1 MTEMFLGLSPYTDK
15 CDPELIRERIKEIK
29 GYVASL
35 QPGESFF
42 ENEETGLVI
51 RTNIEE
57 GDDENGVNHRM
68 VGVVR
73 EEDGDRKGWLIVT
86 REGRVSVVSELIGS
100 KDGDDNEAKTCL
112 VFSSEAERE
121 AYLLFSSKV
130 DSSQSADCSNCD
142 SLEQLAD
149 SLALV
154 SGINRP
160 SRNPFAVEKNNQ

>member
-1 MTEMFLGLSPYTDK
+1 MTKMFLDLSPDTDK
-15 CDPELIRERIKEIK
+15 CNPELIGERIEEIE

-51 RTNIEE
+51 RTNVEE
-57 GDDENGVNHRM
+57 GDDGDGVNHRM

-112 VFSSEAERE
+112 VFSSE
-121 AYLLFSSKV
+121 V
-130 DSSQSADCSNCD
+130 DSDQFADCSNYD

>member
-1 MTEMFLGLSPYTDK
+1 MTEMFLGLSPDADK
-15 CDPELIRERIKEIK
+15 CDPELIREIIKEIK

-51 RTNIEE
+51 RTNVEE
-57 GDDENGVNHRM
+57 GDDGDGVNHRM

-73 EEDGDRKGWLIVT
+73 EEEGNDKKGWLVAKEGHIFVV
-86 REGRVSVVSELIGS
+86 RELVDN
-100 KDGDDNEAKTCL
+100 KDYGDDEEK
-112 VFSSEAERE
+112 

-130 DSSQSADCSNCD
+130 DTSQFADCSNCD
-142 SLEQLAD
+142 SLEQLAK

>member
-1 MTEMFLGLSPYTDK
+1 MTEMFLGLSPDTDK
-15 CDPELIRERIKEIK
+15 CDPELIGERIEEIE

-42 ENEETGLVI
+42 ENGDGLIV
-51 RTNIEE
+51 RANVEVNDD
-57 GDDENGVNHRM
+57 GDGVNHRM

-73 EEDGDRKGWLIVT
+73 EEEGNDKKGWLVAK
-86 REGRVSVVSELIGS
+86 EGHIFVVHELVDN
-100 KDGDDNEAKTCL
+100 KDHDDDK
-112 VFSSEAERE
+112 RE

-160 SRNPFAVEKNNQ
+160 SRNPFAVEKNSQ

>member
-1 MTEMFLGLSPYTDK
+1 MTEMFLGLSPDTDK
-15 CDPELIRERIKEIK
+15 CDPELIGERIEEIE

-42 ENEETGLVI
+42 ENGDGLIV
-51 RTNIEE
+51 RANVEVNDD
-57 GDDENGVNHRM
+57 GDGVNHRV

-73 EEDGDRKGWLIVT
+73 EEEGNDKKGWLVAK
-86 REGRVSVVSELIGS
+86 EGHIFVVHELVDN
-100 KDGDDNEAKTCL
+100 KDHDDDK
-112 VFSSEAERE
+112 RE

-130 DSSQSADCSNCD
+130 DSGQFADCSNYD

-160 SRNPFAVEKNNQ
+160 SRNPFAVEKNSQ

>member
-1 MTEMFLGLSPYTDK
+1 MTEMFLDLSPDTDK
-15 CDPELIRERIKEIK
+15 CNPELIGERIEEIG

-51 RTNIEE
+51 RTNVEE
-57 GDDENGVNHRM
+57 DDDGDGVNHRM

-73 EEDGDRKGWLIVT
+73 EEGGDRKGWLIVAK
-86 REGRVSVVSELIGS
+86 GDSVSVVSELIGS
-100 KDGDDNEAKTCL
+100 KDNNDNKGET
-112 VFSSEAERE
+112 
-121 AYLLFSSKV
+121 YLLFSSEV
-130 DSSQSADCSNCD
+130 DSGQFADCSNCD

-160 SRNPFAVEKNNQ
+160 SRNPFAVEKNSQ

>member
-1 MTEMFLGLSPYTDK
+1 
-15 CDPELIRERIKEIK
+15 
-29 GYVASL
+29 
-35 QPGESFF
+35 
-42 ENEETGLVI
+42 
-51 RTNIEE
+51 
-57 GDDENGVNHRM
+57 M

-73 EEDGDRKGWLIVT
+73 EEEGNDKKGWLVAK
-86 REGRVSVVSELIGS
+86 EGHIFVVHELVDN
-100 KDGDDNEAKTCL
+100 KDHDDDK
-112 VFSSEAERE
+112 RE

-160 SRNPFAVEKNNQ
+160 SRNPFAVEKNS

>member
-1 MTEMFLGLSPYTDK
+1 MTEMFLDLSPDTDK

-51 RTNIEE
+51 RTNVEE
-57 GDDENGVNHRM
+57 GDDGDGVNHRM
-68 VGVVR
+68 VGVVC

-112 VFSSEAERE
+112 VFSS
-121 AYLLFSSKV
+121 KV
-130 DSSQSADCSNCD
+130 DPIQFADCSNCD

-160 SRNPFAVEKNNQ
+160 SRNPFAVEKNSQ

>member
-1 MTEMFLGLSPYTDK
+1 MTEMFLGLSPDTDK
-15 CDPELIRERIKEIK
+15 CDPELIGERIEEIE

-42 ENEETGLVI
+42 ENGDGLIV
-51 RTNIEE
+51 RANVEVNDD
-57 GDDENGVNHRM
+57 GDGVNHRV

-73 EEDGDRKGWLIVT
+73 EEEGNDKKGWLVAKEGHIFVVHELVDNKDHDDDK
-86 REGRVSVVSELIGS
+86 RE
-100 KDGDDNEAKTCL
+100 D
-112 VFSSEAERE
+112 
-121 AYLLFSSKV
+121 YLLFSSKV
-130 DSSQSADCSNCD
+130 DSGQFADCSNYD

-160 SRNPFAVEKNNQ
+160 SRNPFAVEKNSQ